1 MPRVSAIAA
10 SGARLE
16 SASVVVPSAR
26 KWRRCAE
33 CGEVL
38 MAGIGQ
44 VSGWWDNRCRLLR
57 GGRLGLVQ
65 WSGIWNPGWDCLSS
79 RCVCSISKAFRALR
93 VLLSCVAKKVSKEG
107 HPAGPPSALCAA
119 GSQSGGA
126 FPEGTSMCRPETSRV
141 VRAALRVFASP
152 ACRAST
158 GLGAISRACVRRA
171 YECVDSGEPE
181 SGSASGRVQP
191 VRECCRTACR
201 GRGGPYNPS
210 MKTFTS
216 GG

>member
-1 MPRVSAIAA
+1 MEVIRVHCID
-10 SGARLE
+10 
-16 SASVVVPSAR
+16 AR
-26 KWRRCAE
+26 KCIITSATW
-33 CGEVL
+33 
-38 MAGIGQ
+38 
-44 VSGWWDNRCRLLR
+44 GWLSNRGSWPR
-57 GGRLGLVQ
+57 
-65 WSGIWNPGWDCLSS
+65 S
-79 RCVCSISKAFRALR
+79 RAFRALR
-93 VLLSCVAKKVSKEG
+93 GLLSCVNKQ
-107 HPAGPPSALCAA
+107 CFTTAA
-119 GSQSGGA
+119 GWSSNQRNHPCRPVGSASQAGEA
-126 FPEGTSMCRPETSRV
+126 FPEGTSLCRPETSRV